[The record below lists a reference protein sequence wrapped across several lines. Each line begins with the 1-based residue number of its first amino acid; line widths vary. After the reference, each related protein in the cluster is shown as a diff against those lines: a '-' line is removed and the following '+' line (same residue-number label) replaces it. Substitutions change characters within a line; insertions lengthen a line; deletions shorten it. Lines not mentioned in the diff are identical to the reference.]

1 MALGP
6 GKENRKLDIRQQ
18 VFFSCMK
25 LKSCLI
31 SYYSGES
38 LSGSRKRRLDMDES
52 PDSAER
58 LQSCS
63 L

>member
-6 GKENRKLDIRQQ
+6 GKENRKLDRQQ
-18 VFFSCMK
+18 VFFSHMK